1 MYPEMVV
8 CTCVLGGGAVAL
20 FLLMSLLTEGELIL
34 LTVDDNVTSLES
46 LMHQGPM
53 SG

>member
-20 FLLMSLLTEGELIL
+20 FLLTCLLTEGDLIL
-34 LTVDDNVTSLES
+34 VTVGDTVGN
-46 LMHQGPM
+46 LMHQGPI
-53 SG
+53 SE